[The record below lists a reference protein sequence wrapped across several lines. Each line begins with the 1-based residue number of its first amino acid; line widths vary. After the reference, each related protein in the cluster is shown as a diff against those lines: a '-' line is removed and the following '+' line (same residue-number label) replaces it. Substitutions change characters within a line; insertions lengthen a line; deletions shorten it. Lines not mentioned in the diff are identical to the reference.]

1 MPWIFFLLALGCFAL
16 AMRTQSMGF
25 ALLLLLAALGLM
37 LAGALG
43 LIAARVQS
51 RSSSGGMTLNPALEK
66 QRLAQQRGATGAT
79 SGSHAGSSDTGSS
92 SRAPKDDGRSDSQD
106 GNGADGGGDGGGG
119 GGD

>member
-1 MPWIFFLLALGCFAL
+1 MPWIFFLLAMGCFAL

-43 LIAARVQS
+43 LVAARIQS

-66 QRLAQQRGATGAT
+66 QRLAQQRGTAA
-79 SGSHAGSSDTGSS
+79 SGSHAGGSDSASSN
-92 SRAPKDDGRSDSQD
+92 SRDGRDDSRND
-106 GNGADGGGDGGGG
+106 GDHGDGAGGGDGGG
-119 GGD
+119 D

>member
-43 LIAARVQS
+43 LVSARIQS
-51 RSSSGGMTLNPALEK
+51 RSAGTGGGLNPALER
-66 QRLAQQRGATGAT
+66 QRLAQQRAGSADGGTPGLHVSSS
-79 SGSHAGSSDTGSS
+79 SGSGGSRKSAEPDGDGSD
-92 SRAPKDDGRSDSQD
+92 A
-106 GNGADGGGDGGGG
+106 GGDGGGG
-119 GGD
+119 D